1 MISKDELS
9 SILMYYGL
17 KNHVR
22 LDIKKILD
30 NAIAWWKEINDK
42 AVYIHI
48 VLKDGLYIILQP
60 EGLGII
66 IRHLSSMSKGVTAM
80 GDE

>member
-17 KNHVR
+17 KNKVR
-22 LDIKKILD
+22 MDIKKIID
-30 NAIAWWKEINDK
+30 NAIAWWKEIDGNT
-42 AVYIHI
+42 VYIHI
-48 VLKDGLYIILQP
+48 VMANGMYIILQP

-66 IRHLSSMSKGVTAM
+66 IRHLSSMSKGVTAL